1 MDFNCNYCN
10 KIYKSNSARIF
21 HYRKTHNEL
30 YEKDKIDNLKIKKK
44 YKCLICNNLFA
55 SSQSKYNHS
64 KKCKIK
70 QSQIK
75 EINEISELK
84 NTVLELK
91 DTVSLLTKQLGSK
104 LNINNGTI
112 NNINNNINN
121 GTINIIKFGNEDS
134 IYISKEEFLKI
145 ANKQY
150 DVLNAS
156 IAYTHLNNK
165 RPELHNIIITDL
177 TDDYAY
183 IFNGTIFIAGYKD
196 DILDKLI
203 DTHVEIIKTNFFEYK
218 KHIPIPLQ
226 KKLLNLLNRLEDEE
240 TPFIDNNMSKKK
252 FKNYKDYKKEEA
264 KLIIYN
270 YGNKMTINIEFNSKN
285 EITV

>member
-1 MDFNCNYCN
+1 MDSKFKCNYCN

-21 HYRKTHNEL
+21 HYRKFHNDL
-30 YEKDKIDNLKIKKK
+30 YETDKIENTNNKIKKE
-44 YKCLICNNLFA
+44 YKCLKCNKIFT
-55 SSQSKYNHS
+55 SRQSKHYHI
-64 KKCKIK
+64 KKCTIKKID
-70 QSQIK
+70 
-75 EINEISELK
+75 EISELK
-84 NTVLELK
+84 NSVSDLK
-91 DTVSLLTKQLGSK
+91 ETIELLTKQLGNK

-121 GTINIIKFGNEDS
+121 GTINIIKFGNEDE
-134 IYISKEEFLKI
+134 IYISKEDFLKI

-150 DVLNAS
+150 SALNAS
-156 IAYTHLNNK
+156 IEFTHLNNNK
-165 RPELHNIIITDL
+165 PELHNIIITDL

-196 DILDKLI
+196 DILDRLI

-218 KHIPIPLQ
+218 KFISIPLQ
-226 KKLLNLLNRLEDEE
+226 KKLLDLLSKLEDEE
-240 TPFIDNNMSKKK
+240 TPFIDNTMSKKK

-270 YGNKMTINIEFNSKN
+270 YVNKMTINIEFSSKN
-285 EITV
+285 DIII